1 MCIRDRVFLGAIIHT
16 FLAGRFER
24 YSHKL
29 ALRYKE
35 KLKESNFRVMHP
47 EERLPVS
54 FASAIFHFLGEVE
67 AVFGIWI
74 IPFMFVCWKY
84 YSFEDFS
91 AYLNYDCSFTEP
103 MFVMIIMIIASSR
116 PIFKLAESVVN
127 CGARLRCV

>member
-1 MCIRDRVFLGAIIHT
+1 M
-16 FLAGRFER
+16 
-24 YSHKL
+24 
-29 ALRYKE
+29 
-35 KLKESNFRVMHP
+35 
-47 EERLPVS
+47 
-54 FASAIFHFLGEVE
+54 
-67 AVFGIWI
+67 FGIWI

-127 CGARLRCV
+127 YGAKLGKSSPGAGGFP